1 MKNFD
6 FDFFKIILSGIIF
19 VISLFID
26 TETTKFILF
35 IISYIIVSYEMYISA
50 FKNIFKGEIFDENL
64 LMIVA
69 TIGAFFIGEY
79 EEALMVM
86 LLFNL
91 GEYLS
96 DKAVD
101 NSSESILKLMDL
113 RSDRINLK
121 LNDKIE
127 NVDIKDVKLG
137 DFFIVK
143 PGEKIGLDGVVIEG
157 IGSVDTSSLTGES
170 KPVYVKVGNNVLS
183 GSTNLDS
190 ILVIKATSTFETSTA
205 TKILELIKNS
215 EDKKTETE
223 KFITRFCKV
232 YTPVIVISAILL
244 TAIPVILGGN
254 FNEWLYRSLVFLVTS
269 CPCALVI
276 SVPLVFFSGIGRAS
290 REGIIVK
297 GSSELENL
305 SKIKTIVFDKTGT
318 ITKGNF
324 EIQEIVSKN
333 ITNEELLEIAAY
345 SECYSLH
352 PVSKVILEKYGKEID
367 KSIISDFKEISG
379 NGISLKI
386 NNDEILVGNYNL
398 FRENKINVD
407 NINSI
412 GTIIYIAKNR
422 EYLGYIL
429 IADEIKNDAYNLVKS
444 LKYNGIKR
452 VVMLSG
458 DNKNIVKNVSEKV
471 GINEYYAEML
481 PIDKV
486 NKVESLKKCGFT
498 AFVGDGINDA
508 PVMKI
513 SDLGISMGI
522 TGSDAAIEASNIVL
536 MTDNLDKITEAIKIS
551 KKTKRI
557 VTFNIVFALLIKFL
571 CLLLGVLGI
580 SKIWFAVVADV
591 GITLLLVLNSLRLII
606 VKKVH

>member
-1 MKNFD
+1 MKKFD

-26 TETTKFILF
+26 TETTKFILL

-50 FKNIFKGEIFDENL
+50 FKNILKGEIFDENL

-157 IGSVDTSSLTGES
+157 MGSVDTSSLTGES
-170 KPVYVKVGNNVLS
+170 KPVYVEVGNTVLS

-244 TAIPVILGGN
+244 TVIPVILGGN

-345 SECYSLH
+345 SEYYSLH

-398 FRENKINVD
+398 FKENKINVD

-412 GTIIYIAKNR
+412 GTIIYIAKNH

-471 GINEYYAEML
+471 GISEYYAEML

-486 NKVESLKKCGFT
+486 NKVESLKKDGFT

-557 VTFNIVFALLIKFL
+557 VTFNIVFALLVKFL

-591 GITLLLVLNSLRLII
+591 GVTLLLVLNSLRLII
-606 VKKVH
+606 MKKVH